1 MFVAFLVSDFGMYR
15 NFFMVKQAGKK
26 SSALHVSS
34 TLWLSLYKAFI
45 IIATIIID
53 HLLQDIVLTI
63 LHMYREL
70 NLCHSPMR

>member
-15 NFFMVKQAGKK
+15 NFSMVKQAGKK

-34 TLWLSLYKAFI
+34 TLRLSFYKAFI
-45 IIATIIID
+45 IIATTIID
-53 HLLQDIVLTI
+53 HLLQDVMLTI